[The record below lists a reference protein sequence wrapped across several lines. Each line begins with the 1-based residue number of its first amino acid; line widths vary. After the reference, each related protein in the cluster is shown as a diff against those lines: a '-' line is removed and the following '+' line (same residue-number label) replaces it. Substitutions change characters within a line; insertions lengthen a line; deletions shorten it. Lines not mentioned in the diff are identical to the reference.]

1 MITSLLCE
9 EIMEILNVAVAAIAA
24 FILGAVWYNVLS
36 EQWIQASGVSCDAE
50 GRPVNM
56 QKPQIFGLSFVL
68 IVVVAGMMRHVFA
81 SSGVVGISSGL
92 ISGLGIGLFIISPWI
107 AINNLYGARPFK
119 LTLIDS
125 GYATLSCAVMG
136 LVLVLF

>member
-1 MITSLLCE
+1 
-9 EIMEILNVAVAAIAA
+9 MEILNVIAAAIAA
-24 FILGAVWYNVLS
+24 FALGAVWYNVLS
-36 EQWIQASGVSCDAE
+36 EPWIKASGVSCDPE

-56 QKPQIFGLSFVL
+56 QKPQIFGFSFVL
-68 IVVVAGMMRHVFA
+68 IIVVAGMMRHVFA
-81 SSGVVGISSGL
+81 SSGVDSISSGL
-92 ISGLGIGLFIISPWI
+92 VSGIGIGLFLISPWI

-119 LTLIDS
+119 LTLIDG

>member
-1 MITSLLCE
+1 
-9 EIMEILNVAVAAIAA
+9 MEILNVAAAAVAA
-24 FILGAVWYNVLS
+24 FVLGAVWYNVLS
-36 EQWIQASGVSCDAE
+36 KQWIEASGVSCDSE

-68 IVVVAGMMRHVFA
+68 IVIVAGMMRHIFA
-81 SSGVVGISSGL
+81 SAGIVGLSSGL
-92 ISGLGIGLFIISPWI
+92 VSGIGIGLFFISPWI
-107 AINNLYGARPFK
+107 AINNLYAGQPFK
-119 LTLIDS
+119 LTLIDG

>member
-1 MITSLLCE
+1 
-9 EIMEILNVAVAAIAA
+9 MEFVNVIIAAVAA
-24 FILGAVWYNVLS
+24 FVLGAAWYNVLS
-36 EQWIQASGVSCDAE
+36 KPWIEASGVSCDAE

-81 SSGVVGISSGL
+81 SSGVVGLSSGVV
-92 ISGLGIGLFIISPWI
+92 SGLGIGLFFISPWI
-107 AINNLYGARPFK
+107 AINNLYGARSFK